1 MRWGRGDGGT
11 LREVTAPRVRVLGP
25 VEVLDAEAPVNLGAR
40 TRRLVAALAAR
51 SGRTV
56 SVEALVDELWPD
68 GAPANPTGALQTL
81 VSRLRSTAGPDLVTT
96 AGGGYRLGV
105 DPDDLDASRFQRLVD
120 ESASAPA
127 DRALALLDEATAL
140 WNGDAAFAEAW
151 DVEAVHTEALR
162 LEELRLV
169 AEERRMRRLLEL
181 GRDEEAVGGLEAF
194 VSRYPLRER
203 ALGLLMEALARTG
216 RQTEALRRYAQHRE
230 WLAEETGLEP
240 SAELQEVERVVL
252 AGDLAA
258 APAPPGT
265 GPSVELPLPVR
276 PRSVERRRGEPIVH
290 TTFGEGP
297 RLIYLPGWLSSL
309 EAFSDGSDPR
319 TPVVARLA
327 RDFTVTV
334 YDRFGTGMSSAD
346 GAVDTSFEPSV
357 EEVLALLDEVGDD
370 VTLFASSASG
380 PIAIAAAARSPRV
393 SRLVLL
399 CTFASGPALFRKQ
412 EATASLLALVRSSW
426 GMGSRVIA
434 NLIVPGL
441 DAITSHEFARFQ
453 RRTAGAEVAAGYLE
467 QMLGADVSHLLGQVT
482 QPALVMHYT
491 KDPAVPF
498 GGARQL
504 SLGLPSSELVSLEG
518 PYHVPPPDHVERIVS
533 AVVAFARS

>member
-1 MRWGRGDGGT
+1 MGEGRRGYPSRGDRTPCPGPRSRRGPRRRGPGQPRRPHPPVGGRAGRPLRPDRVRRGAGRRALAGRGTGQPD
-11 LREVTAPRVRVLGP
+11 RRPPDPRLP
-25 VEVLDAEAPVNLGAR
+25 APVHGRAR
-40 TRRLVAALAAR
+40 P
-51 SGRTV
+51 GH
-56 SVEALVDELWPD
+56 D
-68 GAPANPTGALQTL
+68 G
-81 VSRLRSTAGPDLVTT
+81 
-96 AGGGYRLGV
+96 GGGYRLGV

-276 PRSVERRRGEPIVH
+276 PRSVERRRGSRSCTPPS
-290 TTFGEGP
+290 GRGP
-297 RLIYLPGWLSSL
+297 
-309 EAFSDGSDPR
+309 
-319 TPVVARLA
+319 V
-327 RDFTVTV
+327 
-334 YDRFGTGMSSAD
+334 
-346 GAVDTSFEPSV
+346 
-357 EEVLALLDEVGDD
+357 
-370 VTLFASSASG
+370 
-380 PIAIAAAARSPRV
+380 
-393 SRLVLL
+393 
-399 CTFASGPALFRKQ
+399 
-412 EATASLLALVRSSW
+412 
-426 GMGSRVIA
+426 
-434 NLIVPGL
+434 
-441 DAITSHEFARFQ
+441 
-453 RRTAGAEVAAGYLE
+453 
-467 QMLGADVSHLLGQVT
+467 
-482 QPALVMHYT
+482 
-491 KDPAVPF
+491 
-498 GGARQL
+498 
-504 SLGLPSSELVSLEG
+504 
-518 PYHVPPPDHVERIVS
+518 
-533 AVVAFARS
+533 